1 MRTRTDD
8 PNVKLDRRIQRTRQ
22 LLQDAF
28 IALILEKGY
37 DEVLIQDITDRAN
50 LSRATFYLHFRDKD
64 DLLMYGLRSV
74 FDGLAAQ
81 MGPLSKHDLMLNGVP
96 PSLIAFQHAGENRDL
111 YRVMLK
117 ARSAGIISDHLREYL
132 ANRIRMQ
139 IEHIILPDMLFVPL
153 EVLCQHMASSLFGLL
168 VWWLEQDTPYSAEQ
182 MAQMF
187 HRMNSAAYLYIMS
200 APAHETPENGL

>member
-1 MRTRTDD
+1 MARADA
-8 PNVKLDRRIQRTRQ
+8 PNIRLDRRVQRTRQ
-22 LLQDAF
+22 LLQDAL

-50 LSRATFYLHFRDKD
+50 LSRATFYLHFADKE
-64 DLLMYGLRSV
+64 DLLMYALRTI

-81 MGPLSKHDLMLNGVP
+81 LSPLSKDDLTLNGAP

-117 ARSAGIISDHLREYL
+117 ARSAGIISEHLREYL
-132 ANRIRMQ
+132 ANRIRQQ
-139 IEHIILPDMLFVPL
+139 IEHVLPVDKLSVPF

-168 VWWLEQDTPYSAEQ
+168 VWWLEHDTPYTAEQ
-182 MAQMF
+182 MAQMY
-187 HRMNSAAYLYIMS
+187 HRLNSAAFLYLTS
-200 APAHETPENGL
+200 PGTDEQPENRL